1 MWMSNTST
9 SAMMVPLATSL
20 YEALVEKRSGDEEAG
35 AEDPGDDGSQRRSD
49 AEKFGKGLM
58 LSVAYSA
65 SIGGTAT
72 PIGTGPNLVLMQ
84 TWEDA
89 FGESPGFLTFFGFG
103 FSYAAVMLVLLYA
116 FVYFFFCRGTA
127 GTLPPTSPTQLRSML
142 RDLGPYSFPE
152 KVVTASIF
160 LVMAMWLTRKKPILG
175 WGDAIG
181 GNSHDYMPVM
191 AAAILLSVVPERNPF
206 GREGEGLTKRG
217 PKILTMVQFRDVSWG
232 VVFLLGGGFAL
243 SLGIQR
249 SGLMENVSGALDY
262 LKGHVGQ
269 FIFPLLITAAVT
281 SATEFVSN
289 VAMSSIILPV
299 LANLG
304 PTSANLGLIP
314 ATLACSCA
322 FMLQSATPPNA
333 LAYGSGFLTM
343 KDMVTSGL
351 VMNVVGISLITFW
364 SIFVAPIFFPEYSTA
379 I

>member
-1 MWMSNTST
+1 
-9 SAMMVPLATSL
+9 
-20 YEALVEKRSGDEEAG
+20 
-35 AEDPGDDGSQRRSD
+35 
-49 AEKFGKGLM
+49 
-58 LSVAYSA
+58 
-65 SIGGTAT
+65 
-72 PIGTGPNLVLMQ
+72 
-84 TWEDA
+84 
-89 FGESPGFLTFFGFG
+89 
-103 FSYAAVMLVLLYA
+103 
-116 FVYFFFCRGTA
+116 
-127 GTLPPTSPTQLRSML
+127 
-142 RDLGPYSFPE
+142 
-152 KVVTASIF
+152 
-160 LVMAMWLTRKKPILG
+160 
-175 WGDAIG
+175 
-181 GNSHDYMPVM
+181 
-191 AAAILLSVVPERNPF
+191 
-206 GREGEGLTKRG
+206 
-217 PKILTMVQFRDVSWG
+217 
-232 VVFLLGGGFAL
+232 
-243 SLGIQR
+243 
-249 SGLMENVSGALDY
+249 MENVSGALDY

-322 FMLQSATPPNA
+322 FMLPSATPPNA